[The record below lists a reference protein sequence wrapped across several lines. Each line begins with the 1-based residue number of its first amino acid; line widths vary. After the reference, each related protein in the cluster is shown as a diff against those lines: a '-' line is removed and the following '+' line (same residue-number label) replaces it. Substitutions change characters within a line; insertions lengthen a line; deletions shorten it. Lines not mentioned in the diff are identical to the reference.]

1 VDALTYQDSIVA
13 VGRLLRPKAG
23 EPQRRE
29 LLKVRPDGAVKRIQK
44 P

>member
-1 VDALTYQDSIVA
+1 MATYQDSIVA

-29 LLKVRPDGAVKRIQK
+29 LLKVRPDGTTQRIIK
-44 P
+44 PLP

>member
-13 VGRLLRPKAG
+13 VGRLLQPKAG

-29 LLKVRPDGAVKRIQK
+29 LIRVRPDGTVKRIQT